1 MKATEKK
8 KLEILGCPDCDRCG
22 AGTRLFGIEA
32 HPTIDHIELRTYVCG
47 QCDAMQT
54 GIVPLRP

>member
-1 MKATEKK
+1 MGATEMKK
-8 KLEILGCPDCDRCG
+8 RKILGCPDCDRCG

-32 HPTIDHIELRTYVCG
+32 HPTIDRTELRTYVCA

-54 GIVPLRP
+54 ETVPLRP